1 MGLSILNRIGKVIDH
16 NIDKFIE
23 LVLETRKDFNQKAL
37 LYNASG
43 EDSPPIKNDR
53 IILLHIDGT
62 GKYIA
67 AGVLTESQGA
77 KPGEKIFFARDLDGK
92 IISKIKMLDD
102 GSINIEAD
110 GDITLK
116 TKKNNIHEV
125 EGNLNVT
132 IKGDVE
138 FEANGKIKENGGKD
152 IIKEAAGKY
161 TIKGATIEISGSTE
175 LVLKTIGASLWC
187 PNSVTNCFFC
197 GAPHGGPAMG
207 IVGLK
212 GAS

>member
-1 MGLSILNRIGKVIDH
+1 VGKLDFGRVGRVLDH
-16 NIDKFIE
+16 IIDKFVQLI
-23 LVLETRKDFNQKAL
+23 LETRKGYNQTVFL
-37 LYNASG
+37 FTPSG
-43 EDSPPIKNDR
+43 DNSVPCKEDR
-53 IILLHIDGT
+53 LIILKVDGT

-67 AGVLTESQGA
+67 VAVATESQGA
-77 KPGEKIFFARDLDGK
+77 KPGEKIFFARDQAGN
-92 IISKIKMLDD
+92 IVSKTTMFND
-102 GSINIEAD
+102 GSINTEAD
-110 GDITLK
+110 GGITSK
-116 TKKNNIHEV
+116 TKKNATYEV
-125 EGNLNVT
+125 GKNLTAT

-138 FEANGKIKENGGKD
+138 FKAKGAIKETGGKD
-152 IIKEAAGKY
+152 ITREATGKY

-187 PNSVTNCFFC
+187 PNGAIDCFIC